1 MKDWRITR
9 VLTTMADTFLTRRV
23 TRSAAEIA
31 YYMVMAL
38 FPVII
43 CMYDLL
49 ALILRDPTAVLR
61 IVETLVLPR
70 ETQALVSEF
79 LIYVS
84 GNTSQVMFIA
94 ALFVMITS
102 ASAAFRAMAAIVSEI
117 HGDKRFGIVSS
128 TVVSVAFSVAF
139 LLVLYLCILLMLT
152 GKHFLLWLD
161 ALMPRVS
168 IVWSWTWLRFLVL
181 FAILLM
187 MILVLYRLTTP
198 RRTSHRVL
206 PGALFSAVGIVVM
219 SILLSWLIG
228 NSAKYSLV
236 YGSLASVVILL
247 FWFQV
252 FGLLLILGVVLN
264 HALEVTAPPDKE
276 T

>member
-9 VLTTMADTFLTRRV
+9 ILSTMADTFLTRRV

-128 TVVSVAFSVAF
+128 TVVSIIFSVTF

-228 NSAKYSLV
+228 SSAKYSLV

>member
-79 LIYVS
+79 LNYVS

-102 ASAAFRAMAAIVSEI
+102 ASAAFRAMAAIVGEI
-117 HGDKRFGIVSS
+117 HGDQRFGIVRN
-128 TVVSVAFSVAF
+128 TVVSIIFSVTF

-228 NSAKYSLV
+228 SSAKYSLV

-264 HALEVTAPPDKE
+264 HALEVTAPPGKE

>member
-79 LIYVS
+79 LNYVS

-94 ALFVMITS
+94 ALIVMITS
-102 ASAAFRAMAAIVSEI
+102 ASAAFRAMAAIVGEI

-139 LLVLYLCILLMLT
+139 LLVLYLCVLLMLT
-152 GKHFLLWLD
+152 GKRFLLWLD

-168 IVWSWTWLRFLVL
+168 IIWSWTWVRFLVL

-187 MILVLYRLTTP
+187 MILVLYRLTTS
-198 RRTSHRVL
+198 RRTPHLVL

-247 FWFQV
+247 FWFHV

-264 HALEVTAPPDKE
+264 HALEVTAPPKKGA
-276 T
+276 

>member
-102 ASAAFRAMAAIVSEI
+102 ASAAFRAMAAIVGEI

-128 TVVSVAFSVAF
+128 TVVSIIFSVTF
-139 LLVLYLCILLMLT
+139 LLVLYLCVLLMLT

-168 IVWSWTWLRFLVL
+168 IIWSWTWVRFLVL

-247 FWFQV
+247 FWFHV

-264 HALEVTAPPDKE
+264 HALEVTAPPKNE
-276 T
+276 A

>member
-1 MKDWRITR
+1 
-9 VLTTMADTFLTRRV
+9 
-23 TRSAAEIA
+23 
-31 YYMVMAL
+31 
-38 FPVII
+38 
-43 CMYDLL
+43 
-49 ALILRDPTAVLR
+49 
-61 IVETLVLPR
+61 
-70 ETQALVSEF
+70 
-79 LIYVS
+79 
-84 GNTSQVMFIA
+84 MFIA

-128 TVVSVAFSVAF
+128 TVVSVGFSVAF
-139 LLVLYLCILLMLT
+139 LLVLYLCVLLMLT
-152 GKHFLLWLD
+152 GKRFLLWLD

-168 IVWSWTWLRFLVL
+168 IIWSWTWVRFLVL

-187 MILVLYRLTTP
+187 MILILYRLTTP

-247 FWFQV
+247 FWFHV

-264 HALEVTAPPDKE
+264 HALEVTAPPKKE
-276 T
+276 A